1 MFSEELSNS
10 FQRWEQELEEDHDK
24 FWNGLSKDDQLK
36 AFCSVIRRLHR
47 AEIEEHG
54 TYRYTLYNVF
64 GFGPESYV
72 EAQVSGFLAI
82 HNAIWD
88 GERLSKLID
97 KLEDRVAAGFSEDG
111 EKVKQIFNNFRK
123 DQWM

>member
-10 FQRWEQELEEDHDK
+10 FQRWEVELEQDHDK
-24 FWNGLSKDDQLK
+24 FWNSLSKDDQLK
-36 AFCSVIRRLHR
+36 AFCSVIRRLHK

-64 GFGPESYV
+64 GFGAESYV
-72 EAQVSGFLAI
+72 EAQLSGFMAI
-82 HNAIWD
+82 HNAMWD
-88 GERLSKLID
+88 GERLSQLID
-97 KLEDRVAAGFSEDG
+97 KLEDRVAAGFSTDT

-123 DQWM
+123 DQWA

>member
-1 MFSEELSNS
+1 MFDDELANS
-10 FQRWEQELEEDHDK
+10 FKLQELELEEDHSK

-36 AFCSVIRRLHR
+36 AFCSVMRLLYK

-54 TYRYTLYNVF
+54 SYRYTLYDVF
-64 GFGPESYV
+64 GFGPESY
-72 EAQVSGFLAI
+72 AQAQMSGFLAI

-88 GERLSKLID
+88 GERLGQLID
-97 KLEDRVAAGFSEDG
+97 KLEDRVAAGFNEDV
-111 EKVKQIFNNFRK
+111 EKVKQIFINFRK

>member
-1 MFSEELSNS
+1 MFDQELHNS
-10 FQRWEQELEEDHDK
+10 FQRWEADLEEDHDK

-36 AFCSVIRRLHR
+36 AFCSVMRRLYN
-47 AEIEEHG
+47 AEIEQRSS
-54 TYRYTLYNVF
+54 YRHTLYDVF

-72 EAQVSGFLAI
+72 QAQVSGFLAI

-88 GERLSKLID
+88 GERLGHLID
-97 KLEDRVAAGFSEDG
+97 KLEAKVAESMPDRPE
-111 EKVKQIFNNFRK
+111 EVKQVFNKFRK

>member
-1 MFSEELSNS
+1 MFDDELSNK
-10 FQRWEQELEEDHDK
+10 FRLWEIELEEDHDK

-36 AFCSVIRRLHR
+36 AFCSVMRRLYK
-47 AEIEEHG
+47 AEIEQNSS
-54 TYRYTLYNVF
+54 YRHTLYDVF

-72 EAQVSGFLAI
+72 QAQVSGFLAI

-88 GERLSKLID
+88 GERLGHLID
-97 KLEDRVAAGFSEDG
+97 KLEAKVAESMPDRPE
-111 EKVKQIFNNFRK
+111 EIKQVFNKFRK

>member
-1 MFSEELSNS
+1 MFDDELANS
-10 FQRWEQELEEDHDK
+10 FKLWELKLEEDHSK

-36 AFCSVIRRLHR
+36 AFCSVMRLLYK

-54 TYRYTLYNVF
+54 SYRYTLYDVF
-64 GFGPESYV
+64 GFGPESY
-72 EAQVSGFLAI
+72 AQAQMSGFLAI

-88 GERLSKLID
+88 GERLGQLID
-97 KLEDRVAAGFSEDG
+97 KLEDRVAAGFNEDV
-111 EKVKQIFNNFRK
+111 EKVKQIFINFRK